1 MNFNFEGNYKA
12 KRNINLGGVR
22 AQEDKKRLLEKA
34 QRERKAREAERL
46 RNKTATKIQAFYRGR
61 QEASRNRTALRQDFE
76 GSFSKLQQL
85 LQEQCTPDD
94 IAQSEVQT
102 LRLLLGLMKEDG
114 PNTRHVVTQFLEWL
128 LIPHN
133 NAIVLPWLSDDE
145 ELGDIWEWQIRL
157 LLSRMTLTFDKSAPV
172 DNLTRLHFMQL
183 LLSKETYSTKGI
195 STEVADSI
203 RQSVAK
209 HLLIRKNIYN
219 TIHTYFSEHDQDE
232 MEQIEALVGLLINI
246 LKIEYQTPGFSTGG
260 EDMTRTFVMQILT
273 IRSLAQRISPHHY
286 ASVLQVI
293 GIERVLRA
301 ILEVGQEQSLE
312 PTKLIGLLENM
323 ISMKSSAKLTLS
335 SKDMICFAQVL
346 VLILQQSSPHFF
358 VESEE
363 TNETQMIENESD
375 ESDEE
380 DRDIDMDAQD
390 NKGDE
395 FKWKD
400 LDTNEQ
406 KCLSELHDEAFLTD
420 IVNSLFSHDQP
431 NGIDRHTAI
440 TLLSE
445 IFNLLIIRW
454 PMYKIKI
461 FGLLLYNLTIPD
473 STTGTHN
480 FVQELW
486 SVWKSGTVSQ
496 EIGKLPLASSSSR
509 IVSYILNPVY
519 RGEWNIL
526 MMLCELYHR
535 SLVTIGDDEFFNS
548 QEGKNPLDTQ
558 EILDLSLDLKSITF
572 ALFWNASLLDV
583 DTSNTGTV
591 DLNALRSSVT
601 RLIQHLH
608 ARDSRRPF
616 CPPDFWFIVGLDIA
630 TFRETAIADEFSMG
644 TEVQDNRTPRKAP
657 SKLRMAR
664 ISPHLGI
671 LNNIPF
677 VLPFEDRVEVFR
689 MFIRNDRR
697 SLYGGMMQVPDDAD
711 IDFSFLPPVARV
723 TIRRDHVFEDGFTH
737 LYGLGADL
745 RRKIAISFVDEFG
758 LLEAG
763 VDGGGVFKEFLTTLA
778 RQAFDVNYGLFMV
791 TEDQLLYPNSSKY
804 ARETAQLAYF
814 EFLGLI
820 IGKAL
825 YEGILVEVA
834 FAGFFLSKCLG
845 KMNYLDDLPSLDYE
859 LYKGLIN
866 LKNYDGNV
874 EDLCL
879 DFSITDNNV
888 ESSEIIDL
896 IPNGRN
902 VPVTNENRIRYIYL
916 VANYRLNIQ
925 IGRQCKAFFRG
936 LSTIID
942 PKWIRMFNQK
952 ELQVLLG
959 GASIPI
965 DIEDLRANTVY
976 SGYTED
982 EDIIENFWTVLRE
995 IDNEQ
1000 RSKFV
1005 KFVTSCSR
1013 PPLLGFKGLNPQFCI
1028 RNAGGF
1034 DSRLPTSSTCVNLLK
1049 LPRYSNLDILKQ
1061 KLLYAINAEAGFDLS

>member
-1 MNFNFEGNYKA
+1 
-12 KRNINLGGVR
+12 
-22 AQEDKKRLLEKA
+22 
-34 QRERKAREAERL
+34 
-46 RNKTATKIQAFYRGR
+46 
-61 QEASRNRTALRQDFE
+61 
-76 GSFSKLQQL
+76 
-85 LQEQCTPDD
+85 
-94 IAQSEVQT
+94 
-102 LRLLLGLMKEDG
+102 
-114 PNTRHVVTQFLEWL
+114 
-128 LIPHN
+128 
-133 NAIVLPWLSDDE
+133 
-145 ELGDIWEWQIRL
+145 
-157 LLSRMTLTFDKSAPV
+157 
-172 DNLTRLHFMQL
+172 
-183 LLSKETYSTKGI
+183 
-195 STEVADSI
+195 
-203 RQSVAK
+203 
-209 HLLIRKNIYN
+209 
-219 TIHTYFSEHDQDE
+219 
-232 MEQIEALVGLLINI
+232 
-246 LKIEYQTPGFSTGG
+246 
-260 EDMTRTFVMQILT
+260 
-273 IRSLAQRISPHHY
+273 
-286 ASVLQVI
+286 
-293 GIERVLRA
+293 
-301 ILEVGQEQSLE
+301 
-312 PTKLIGLLENM
+312 
-323 ISMKSSAKLTLS
+323 
-335 SKDMICFAQVL
+335 
-346 VLILQQSSPHFF
+346 
-358 VESEE
+358 
-363 TNETQMIENESD
+363 
-375 ESDEE
+375 
-380 DRDIDMDAQD
+380 
-390 NKGDE
+390 
-395 FKWKD
+395 
-400 LDTNEQ
+400 
-406 KCLSELHDEAFLTD
+406 
-420 IVNSLFSHDQP
+420 
-431 NGIDRHTAI
+431 
-440 TLLSE
+440 
-445 IFNLLIIRW
+445 
-454 PMYKIKI
+454 
-461 FGLLLYNLTIPD
+461 
-473 STTGTHN
+473 
-480 FVQELW
+480 
-486 SVWKSGTVSQ
+486 
-496 EIGKLPLASSSSR
+496 
-509 IVSYILNPVY
+509 
-519 RGEWNIL
+519 
-526 MMLCELYHR
+526 
-535 SLVTIGDDEFFNS
+535 
-548 QEGKNPLDTQ
+548 
-558 EILDLSLDLKSITF
+558 
-572 ALFWNASLLDV
+572 
-583 DTSNTGTV
+583 
-591 DLNALRSSVT
+591 
-601 RLIQHLH
+601 
-608 ARDSRRPF
+608 
-616 CPPDFWFIVGLDIA
+616 
-630 TFRETAIADEFSMG
+630 
-644 TEVQDNRTPRKAP
+644 
-657 SKLRMAR
+657 MAR

-711 IDFSFLPPVARV
+711 VDFSFLPPVARV

-791 TEDQLLYPNSSKY
+791 TEDQLLYPNSTKY